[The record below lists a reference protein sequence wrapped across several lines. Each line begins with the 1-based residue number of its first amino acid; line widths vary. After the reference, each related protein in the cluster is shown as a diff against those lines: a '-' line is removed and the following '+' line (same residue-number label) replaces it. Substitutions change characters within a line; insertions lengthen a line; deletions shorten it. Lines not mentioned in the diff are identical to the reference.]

1 MYYTNELYHH
11 GILGQK
17 WGVRRYQNP
26 DGTLT
31 EAGKR
36 RLKVFREASN
46 IAKNN
51 SNRISDE
58 ASRIRNLNRNM
69 HERYDGKEGW
79 KTFAED
85 VYGSTNPKDYNVPE
99 KDFKRALSD
108 ELKLALKSSDTH
120 DKLAISEYEKASK
133 KWMEV
138 SERMLKV
145 DVNSISRKDVKGAKY
160 FIATQKYLDSSLQ
173 DLVDQMN

>member
-17 WGVRRYQNP
+17 WGVRRYQNS

-31 EAGKR
+31 AVGKR
-36 RLKVFREASN
+36 RLKAFREASSV
-46 IAKNN
+46 AKNN
-51 SNRISDE
+51 SNRLANE
-58 ASRIRNLNRNM
+58 AARIRELNKNM

-79 KTFAED
+79 KTYAED
-85 VYGSTNPKDYNVPE
+85 VYGTTNAKDYN
-99 KDFKRALSD
+99 LSD
-108 ELKLALKSSDTH
+108 KAFKEWMTGELKSNLVSSDTH

-145 DVNSISRKDVKGAKY
+145 DVNSIPRKDVKGAKY